1 MPGDKCGSPDR
12 LGETPRGGAP
22 RQRVLTGD
30 RPTGP
35 LHLGHY
41 VGTLANRVRLQRKH
55 DLFVLVADYHLLT
68 TRLDRR
74 HEVEQAIRDEV
85 LGNLAVGLDPER
97 ATIYLQSQVPEVA
110 ELFLYL
116 AMLVSVARV
125 RRIPTLKDK
134 LRETGS
140 VQPSYG
146 LLGYPVLQA
155 ADILLVKGELVP
167 VGRDQQSHLELTREL
182 TRTFNETF
190 RPVFPVPEAIV
201 PDVGVL
207 PGTDG
212 RSKMSRSLG
221 NSINLFDDA
230 ATVTAKV
237 MAMYTDRARIHPTD
251 PGDVEGNPVF
261 AYLDAFNPHLDEV
274 EELKARYRAGR
285 IGDVAV
291 KRRLVEVL
299 NEFLYPIRDRRDTL
313 VRQSPSLVND
323 VLQAGAA
330 RAREE
335 ARLTIHEVRAAMNL
349 GYFDG

>member
-12 LGETPRGGAP
+12 LGETSRGGAP

-41 VGTLANRVRLQRKH
+41 VGTLANRVRLQREH

-74 HEVEQAIRDEV
+74 HEVEQAIRDAV

-116 AMLVSVARV
+116 TMLVSVPRV

-134 LRETGS
+134 LHELSTA
-140 VQPSYG
+140 QPSYG

-155 ADILLVKGELVP
+155 ADILLVKGQLVP
-167 VGRDQQSHLELTREL
+167 VGRDQASHVELTREL
-182 TRTFNETF
+182 ARSFNATFA
-190 RPVFPVPEAIV
+190 PVFPVPAGLI
-201 PDVGVL
+201 PDGGVL

-212 RSKMSRSLG
+212 RTKMSRSLG
-221 NSINLFDDA
+221 NSINLFDDPS
-230 ATVTAKV
+230 TVARKV
-237 MAMYTDRARIHPTD
+237 MAMYTDPTRIHPTD
-251 PGDVEGNPVF
+251 AGHVEGNPVF
-261 AYLDAFNPHLDEV
+261 AYLDAFNPDRDEV

-285 IGDVAV
+285 IVDVAV
-291 KRRLVEVL
+291 KRRLAEVL
-299 NEFLYPIRDRRDTL
+299 NEFLDPIRDRRDTL
-313 VRQSPSLVND
+313 LRQSPSLVND

-335 ARLTIHEVRAAMNL
+335 ARRTIHEVRAAMNL